1 MRVRKAN
8 KILMATVAILLCLVL
23 ISTSVVSGIFA
34 RYVIQKQASVK
45 MNIEA
50 FGVTLSVSTTVSGA
64 TVNATKNKKL
74 DYSTAEKLS
83 DSLNIEISNLQMAPG
98 DEFFDA
104 LRVQITNSP
113 NVPIIFRMSCRIEYD
128 TTKYVYNSKSYMP
141 LGYTMH
147 FGNVDNNIDICYP
160 YKENTDGSKL
170 GEIVVRNIYNNLY
183 GTNYTEGD
191 KPNDVIFQDTETS
204 DWCFVKSYAAGSSG
218 DNILAADAKARDFYL
233 GFDFPDKGR
242 NGNNKGIDRDAIA
255 TALSENAAGSQ
266 IKIIFS
272 FTIEQA

>member
-98 DEFFDA
+98 DKFYDA
-104 LRVQITNSP
+104 LRVQITDTP
-113 NVPIIFRMSCRIEYD
+113 NVPIIFRMSCRIEY
-128 TTKYVYNSKSYMP
+128 TTNDYKVGNTYYMP
-141 LGYTMH
+141 LGYTIQT
-147 FGNVDNNIDICYP
+147 GNVRTDLCYP

-170 GEIVVRNIYNNLY
+170 GEIVVRNIYK
-183 GTNYTEGD
+183 D
-191 KPNDVIFQDTETS
+191 R
-204 DWCFVKSYAAGSSG
+204 KSVV
-218 DNILAADAKARDFYL
+218 
-233 GFDFPDKGR
+233 
-242 NGNNKGIDRDAIA
+242 
-255 TALSENAAGSQ
+255 
-266 IKIIFS
+266 
-272 FTIEQA
+272 

>member
-1 MRVRKAN
+1 MRKAN

-34 RYVIQKQASVK
+34 KFIITKTAQTSMVIEK
-45 MNIEA
+45 
-50 FGVTLSVSTTVSGA
+50 FGMRLIVTPDTTNLENAGA
-64 TVNATKNKKL
+64 TVNLTNQNSYKR
-74 DYSTAEKLS
+74 DV
-83 DSLNIEISNLQMAPG
+83 IHVEITNLQMAPG
-98 DEFFDA
+98 DSFYEA
-104 LRVQITNSP
+104 LCVDIEGTP
-113 NVPIIFRMSCRIEYD
+113 NVPIIFRMSCRIEY
-128 TTKYVYNSKSYMP
+128 TTNDYKVGNTYYMP
-141 LGYTMH
+141 LGYTIQT
-147 FGNVDNNIDICYP
+147 GNVRTDLCYP

-183 GTNYTEGD
+183 GTSYTKD
-191 KPNDVIFQDTETS
+191 NKPNDVIFQDTATS
-204 DWCFVKSYAAGSSG
+204 DWCFVKPYAAGSSG

-242 NGNNKGIDRDAIA
+242 DSKGETSTNYDDIV
-255 TALSENAAGSQ
+255 TTLSEQSSP

>member
-50 FGVTLSVSTTVSGA
+50 FGVNLSISTNVSGA

-74 DYSTAEKLS
+74 DYSTTEKLS
-83 DSLNIEISNLQMAPG
+83 DSLNVELSNLQMAPG
-98 DEFFDA
+98 DKFYDA
-104 LRVQITNSP
+104 LRIQITGTP
-113 NVPIIFRMSCRIEYD
+113 NVDIKFRMSCHIEYD

-141 LGYTMH
+141 LGFTMQ
-147 FGNVDNNIDICYP
+147 FGDNGDLLDICYP
-160 YKENTDGSKL
+160 YQENKDNEEME
-170 GEIVVRNIYNNLY
+170 EIIVRNIYNKIYNKSLTAGNSLFKTDSSNDYYYETTYVTDTANTNAWSKAPSNL
-183 GTNYTEGD
+183 
-191 KPNDVIFQDTETS
+191 K
-204 DWCFVKSYAAGSSG
+204 
-218 DNILAADAKARDFYL
+218 DFYL
-233 GFDFPDKGR
+233 GFDFPDE
-242 NGNNKGIDRDAIA
+242 NDEIA
-255 TALSENAAGSQ
+255 TALSENAAGSP